1 MQLLRIALTDFRAF
15 SRLELDLPGRLLVL
29 VGNNAQ
35 GKTTLLEAIYYLATF
50 TSLQADSDRQL
61 INFIAAEENQ
71 AVARLV
77 ADFKKAG
84 SSHRLE
90 IRLIQENGGNGSS
103 RLRKQI
109 LLDGVTRPAHE
120 VVGFFSAVIFLPQMT
135 RIIDG
140 APDERRRYLNLAI
153 SQAVPGYAKTLA
165 EYSQVVTQRNALLKQ
180 INERGGDPSQL
191 DYWDE
196 LLADR
201 GAFIIMHRI
210 RAIQELERFAARVHS
225 RLTHSAEILRLSYQP
240 SFDPKPISSGQ
251 YSLNLR
257 STAQNSS
264 LDFAQIKQGFLARL
278 QQSRNEEIQR
288 GVTISGP
295 HRDELRFL
303 SNTVD
308 LGDFGSRGQ
317 IRTSMLSLKL
327 AELTWIK
334 DRTGE
339 WPILLLDEIMAELDT
354 QRRADLQA
362 YLLESD
368 QQVLLTTTDNHLFTP
383 EFNQACTLW
392 QVHQGQ
398 INTG

>member
-77 ADFKKAG
+77 ADFKKAE

-109 LLDGVTRPAHE
+109 LLDGVTSPAHE

-140 APDERRRYLNLAI
+140 SPDERRRYLNLAI

-180 INERGGDPSQL
+180 INERGGDPGQL

-201 GAFIIMHRI
+201 GSFIIMHRI

-225 RLTHSAEILRLSYQP
+225 RLTHSAEILRLSYLP
-240 SFDPKPISSGQ
+240 SYDPKPMSAGQ

-264 LDFAQIKQGFLARL
+264 LDFVQIKQGFLSRL

-317 IRTSMLSLKL
+317 IRTTMLSLKL

-339 WPILLLDEIMAELDT
+339 WPVLLLDEIMAELDT

-383 EFNQACTLW
+383 EFNQVCTLW
-392 QVHQGQ
+392 QVHQGK